1 MKFLFRVAIIHT
13 KRKRTGS
20 SLLSSLVTSRHF
32 SLKTCV
38 ASLLHTNVQV
48 ENFQT
53 YKSAF
58 VCAITLVSS
67 QIWHPLSWAHLRQV
81 GEHLCTLLYRTVWS
95 TIVQDFYFKPKQSE
109 RKHKCSGNVHGTTI
123 LFLKMCLVAQLCLNF
138 QHIDCSLPSSSC
150 HGDSPDKNTGV
161 GCHAL
166 SRYWKI
172 KNVFFIV
179 FFLMYCLCNTI

>member
-1 MKFLFRVAIIHT
+1 M
-13 KRKRTGS
+13 
-20 SLLSSLVTSRHF
+20 
-32 SLKTCV
+32 
-38 ASLLHTNVQV
+38 
-48 ENFQT
+48 
-53 YKSAF
+53 
-58 VCAITLVSS
+58 
-67 QIWHPLSWAHLRQV
+67 
-81 GEHLCTLLYRTVWS
+81 
-95 TIVQDFYFKPKQSE
+95 QDFYFKPKQSE

-166 SRYWKI
+166 SRYCKT

-179 FFLMYCLCNTI
+179 FFLMYCLCEKKSIMKLLNCSNI

>member
-53 YKSAF
+53 CKSAF
-58 VCAITLVSS
+58 ACAITSVSS
-67 QIWHPLSWAHLRQV
+67 QIWY
-81 GEHLCTLLYRTVWS
+81 TLLWKHIKKLDVHLYSLQYRTVWS
-95 TIVQDFYFKPKQSE
+95 TIVQDFYFKPTLFA
-109 RKHKCSGNVHGTTI
+109 RKHKCSGNVDGTAF
-123 LFLKMCLVAQLCLNF
+123 LFLKVWRVAQLCLIFNIWTAV
-138 QHIDCSLPSSSC
+138 H
-150 HGDSPDKNTGV
+150 
-161 GCHAL
+161 HAL
-166 SRYWKI
+166 LAMGILQTRILEWVAMPCPGTARLKCLFDCLC
-172 KNVFFIV
+172 VFF
-179 FFLMYCLCNTI
+179 